1 MILHCNWRPQLQKFP
16 DQWIAI
22 LTLLGQ
28 KCTRVLRTRTTFRM
42 WHRTTFPVIVAERK
56 MADFQPYYCML
67 ITITL
72 RDYDRAQLARTTSC
86 HKLYYKARIMTHANN
101 IILNIQRILASILKC
116 KALNSSKFIPEYKG
130 RYIATRQP
138 SHKSSHAMSHRIFG
152 DVEEREQGERNRW
165 LSRETTAS

>member
-1 MILHCNWRPQLQKFP
+1 
-16 DQWIAI
+16 
-22 LTLLGQ
+22 
-28 KCTRVLRTRTTFRM
+28 M

-86 HKLYYKARIMTHANN
+86 HKLYYKARIMTHSNN
-101 IILNIQRILASILKC
+101 IILNIQRIVASILKC

-152 DVEEREQGERNRW
+152 NVEERESEVRERGCCFPPHKLNFRTMRQLDHYCTLLENRPKIQTK
-165 LSRETTAS
+165 RTTCCLNRY